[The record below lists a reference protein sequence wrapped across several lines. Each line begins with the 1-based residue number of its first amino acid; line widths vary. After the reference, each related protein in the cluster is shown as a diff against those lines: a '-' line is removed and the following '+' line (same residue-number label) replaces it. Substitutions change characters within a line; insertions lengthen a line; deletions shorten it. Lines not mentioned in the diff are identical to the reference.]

1 MTMQNLQIPDSCHA
15 QSLAVT
21 NRVTEQLNWL
31 TVESF
36 YTSCSIS
43 WMASLIDNLHLLDL
57 IVLVINRQH
66 VNSKRTIRG
75 DPQETLYRVRSPILF
90 VRSFSDINV

>member
-1 MTMQNLQIPDSCHA
+1 
-15 QSLAVT
+15 
-21 NRVTEQLNWL
+21 
-31 TVESF
+31 
-36 YTSCSIS
+36 
-43 WMASLIDNLHLLDL
+43 MASLIDNLYLLDL

-90 VRSFSDINV
+90 VRRFILSRCNNNEAEMLSESWVPALGRSSSVAATQS